1 MPEDRPRRK
10 HNTENRKNNNS
21 GWQLVLVQS
30 ISCIVVILIVFL
42 FKLVG
47 GTAFKELRDSFNKAI
62 MSNSLMATIAAL
74 FEPAPDS
81 SDVDSSGTES
91 TTESSAETSTTDT
104 GTGTQSNESTT
115 ATEST
120 TGGSTEG
127 TGSTATG
134 TSTASTANTTS
145 ATTRPAGSSAAGG
158 NDIRVTERKVMY
170 APEGA
175 TFAPLRINRLPHK
188 PLQNGKISS
197 FFGYRTSPLDG
208 EESFHQG
215 MDIAAEMNS
224 PIAAMYFGVVTEVGA
239 NQSYGNYVKIYH
251 GNGIE
256 VLYAHCSKILA
267 NKDAIIRAGE
277 IVAQVGSTGQSTGPH
292 LHIEIRVNGI
302 AYDPLGVIQRSDYA

>member
-1 MPEDRPRRK
+1 MPEDRPRRT

-170 APEGA
+170 A
-175 TFAPLRINRLPHK
+175 
-188 PLQNGKISS
+188 
-197 FFGYRTSPLDG
+197 
-208 EESFHQG
+208 
-215 MDIAAEMNS
+215 
-224 PIAAMYFGVVTEVGA
+224 
-239 NQSYGNYVKIYH
+239 
-251 GNGIE
+251 
-256 VLYAHCSKILA
+256 
-267 NKDAIIRAGE
+267 
-277 IVAQVGSTGQSTGPH
+277 
-292 LHIEIRVNGI
+292 
-302 AYDPLGVIQRSDYA
+302 